1 MWIAHSHGFPHVPG
15 LVCAFMVSCPIAR
28 VTRVVEG
35 VRDALAAH
43 ARDCGD
49 RVLGVALH
57 PEDHGELSIAEM
69 WGLPVL
75 AWDDVPPGTLR
86 LMGEAKCV
94 LIPEVDTCQELLDR
108 WSYHLERPASSGDSL
123 AA

>member
-1 MWIAHSHGFPHVPG
+1 MP
-15 LVCAFMVSCPIAR
+15 SCSIAR
-28 VTRVVEG
+28 VTRVLDG

-43 ARDCGD
+43 ARECGD

-57 PEDHGELSIAEM
+57 PEDHGELSVAEM

-75 AWDDVPPGTLR
+75 AWEDVPQGSLR
-86 LMGEAKCV
+86 LLCEARGV
-94 LIPEVDTCQELLDR
+94 LIPRVDTCQELLDR
-108 WSYHLERPASSGDSL
+108 WNYHLERPASSQDPL